1 MRALLIGIAM
11 STMALAGGCAH
22 RNGTQSDPRRPGV
35 ITRDQ
40 IERIHAVTALD
51 AVQRFRGDVLTR
63 RAQSSVLLN
72 KQLYPVVFLGSQ
84 LLGEID
90 ELRNVSADGIEEIRF
105 FDGTEAL
112 TRFGA
117 QYGGGV
123 IQIIP
128 RTG

>member
-1 MRALLIGIAM
+1 MRALLL
-11 STMALAGGCAH
+11 TMAMAVLAMGGGCTHPNAAGPGS
-22 RNGTQSDPRRPGV
+22 GTPGV

-51 AVQRFRGDVLTR
+51 AVQRYRGDVLTR
-63 RAQSSVLLN
+63 RGQSSVLLN
-72 KQLYPVVFLGSQ
+72 KQTYPVVFLGSQ

-90 ELRNVSADGIEEIRF
+90 ELRNVAADGVEEIRF
-105 FDGTEAL
+105 FSGSEAL
-112 TRFGA
+112 TKFGA